1 MNEDKTYIAYKNP
14 NMRLAVLLHNAIC
27 YMLDDLCKNDDYSVE
42 EMINIVCDYLG
53 SSEKELR
60 EFGVLDLFGK

>member
-1 MNEDKTYIAYKNP
+1 MNKEK
-14 NMRLAVLLHNAIC
+14 RLTTLLYNAIC
-27 YMLDDLCKNDDYSVE
+27 YMLDDLCKVDDYSVE

-60 EFGVLDLFGK
+60 EFGVLDLYGK